1 MKMKDKAIDRANR
14 LVQFSAYQ
22 EESTNTVGY
31 ELTLTDQ
38 AGTTDREDLINLLT
52 SLALQDDWFYDVL
65 MDTFDRVLVGEVE
78 IDDLMNDKSF
88 D

>member
-31 ELTLTDQ
+31 ELTGLVG
-38 AGTTDREDLINLLT
+38 AIDREDLINLLT

-78 IDDLMNDKSF
+78 IDELLNEE
-88 D
+88 

>member
-1 MKMKDKAIDRANR
+1 MSKMKDKAIDRANR
-14 LVQFSAYQ
+14 LVQFSAYH

-31 ELTLTDQ
+31 ELTDQ

-78 IDDLMNDKSF
+78 IDELLND